1 MTLAGFLPVLS
12 AGATG
17 RPAGTAPDLGPVLLD
32 SHSRIDLAGLASRLL
47 PVVHPENSIWRTL
60 RQDEP
65 ATVRKHPKARC
76 PDADFLDTA
85 LDTDLEK
92 QRDIPPVQPRTRRY
106 GSLKEISIPALNLRA
121 PILPVGAREIEY
133 KNSTFQ
139 QWTAPDLFAAGWH
152 NTSATLGKPGNTV
165 LNGHHN
171 AFDEVFRDLRSLENG
186 DLIYL
191 TSGEKVFTYEV
202 GLTLLL
208 NERFE
213 SVEHAWQT
221 HNGSG
226 PPMTNASP

>member
-1 MTLAGFLPVLS
+1 M
-12 AGATG
+12 
-17 RPAGTAPDLGPVLLD
+17 
-32 SHSRIDLAGLASRLL
+32 
-47 PVVHPENSIWRTL
+47 
-60 RQDEP
+60 
-65 ATVRKHPKARC
+65 
-76 PDADFLDTA
+76 
-85 LDTDLEK
+85 
-92 QRDIPPVQPRTRRY
+92 
-106 GSLKEISIPALNLRA
+106 
-121 PILPVGAREIEY
+121 GAREIEY

-213 SVEHAWQT
+213 SVETRLANAQWIRPSNDERLTLITCWPYESNT
-221 HNGSG
+221 HRVIVVAVPVD
-226 PPMTNASP
+226 PPGGQNRNLAR